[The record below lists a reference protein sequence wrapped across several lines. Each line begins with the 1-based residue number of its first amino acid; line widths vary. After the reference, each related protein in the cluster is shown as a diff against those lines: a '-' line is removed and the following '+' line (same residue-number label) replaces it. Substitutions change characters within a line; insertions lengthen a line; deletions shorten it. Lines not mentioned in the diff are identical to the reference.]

1 MAGGKKLIA
10 LCTSRVYDPQIHGF
24 IVKVNEK
31 LKNNGCSLLVFA
43 INSDIYWE
51 EDRPATEKY
60 VFNLIPYDSVEAVV
74 IMDERIKSHKIAN
87 KIISTSKKHNVP
99 VIVADGRY
107 EGVTCINYDYEKGF
121 ELVVRHVIEHHKVK
135 RPHMMAGHKNNEF
148 SDRRIDVFKKV
159 LAENGIPFEDS
170 MISHGD
176 FWADPCRIATRA
188 LLKREVL
195 PDAIICANDVMA
207 ITVSEMLQDA
217 GYKVPVDVIVTGFDG
232 YDGIFFTSPKIT
244 TAACNTLQL
253 ADATAEQILETIS
266 HKDACRDR
274 KIMPV
279 FMANE
284 SCGCPE
290 HTEHPIILSN
300 WFKESFARHNDD
312 NRVLHMMTSAMQT
325 SQNLKELST
334 NLRSYKTDSV
344 LCVVDKKCFD
354 NDINYFTEQ
363 QVENATKEFVL
374 LYDSE
379 NPEKVPE
386 NITFD
391 DLSEDIAEDILEPAI
406 HDRMLELT
414 EREYPLIFNALDY
427 MNRPFGFV
435 CYHFSDYLISN
446 YSNAMGVT
454 NAISI
459 GIGGYINIQ
468 YQSMLLEKMDE
479 MYRHDPLT
487 GLYNRIGFMNIF
499 NGLKK
504 KPENRNKPITVL
516 MSDLDG
522 LKYINDN
529 FGHADGDSSIAA
541 VAKALFNATPSN
553 SLSTRFGGD
562 EVFSVIIGECDPDEI
577 IRNIDNYLDEYN
589 KKVRKPYTVATSSGY
604 ITSVINDDFD
614 FNAVLK
620 AADEEMYKIKN
631 QKYSARGGAPG
642 HVN

>member
-1 MAGGKKLIA
+1 MAGGRKLIA

-31 LKNNGCSLLVFA
+31 LKANGCSLLVFA

-60 VFNLIPYDSVEAVV
+60 VFDLIPYDSVEAVV

-87 KIISTSKKHNVP
+87 KIISNSKKHNVP

-107 EGVTCINYDYEKGF
+107 EGTTCINYDYEKGF

-148 SDRRIDVFKKV
+148 SDRRIEVFKKV
-159 LAENGIPFEDS
+159 LAENDIPFDDT

-176 FWADPCRIATRA
+176 FWADPCRVATKA
-188 LLKREVL
+188 LLEREVL
-195 PDAIICANDVMA
+195 PDSIICANDVMA
-207 ITVSEMLQDA
+207 ITVSEMLLDA
-217 GYKVPVDVIVTGFDG
+217 GYKVPGDVIVTGFDG
-232 YDGIFFTSPKIT
+232 YDGIYFTSPKIT
-244 TAACNTLQL
+244 TAACDTLQL
-253 ADATAEQILETIS
+253 ADATAEQVLETIRNKNVC
-266 HKDACRDR
+266 HDR

-290 HTEHPIILSN
+290 HTEHPVILRN

-325 SQNLKELST
+325 SRDINELTS
-334 NLRSYKTDSV
+334 NLRSYKTDSL
-344 LCVVDKKCFD
+344 LCAVDKRCFD

-363 QVENATKEFVL
+363 QTDNSGKEFIL

-379 NPEKVPE
+379 NPQKVSE

-391 DLSEDIAEDILEPAI
+391 RLSEDITEDILEPAI

-414 EREYPLIFNALDY
+414 QSGYPLIFNALDY

-435 CYHFSDYLISN
+435 CYYFKDYLISN

-459 GIGGYINIQ
+459 GIGGFINIQ

-499 NGLKK
+499 NRLKK
-504 KPENRNKPITVL
+504 KPENKNKPITVI

-541 VAKALFNATPSN
+541 VAQALFNATPEK

-562 EVFSVIIGECDPDEI
+562 EVFSVIIGDCDPDEI
-577 IRNIDNYLDEYN
+577 IRNIEKYLDNYN
-589 KKVRKPYTVATSSGY
+589 KEAKKQYTVATSSGY
-604 ITSVINDDFD
+604 ITSVLNDDFD
-614 FNAVLK
+614 FNTVLK
-620 AADEEMYKIKN
+620 SADEEMYKIKN
-631 QKYSARGGAPG
+631 RKYSTRSKAQNSG
-642 HVN
+642 N

>member
-217 GYKVPVDVIVTGFDG
+217 GYKVPEDVIVTGFDG

-499 NGLKK
+499 NSLKK

>member
-176 FWADPCRIATRA
+176 FWADPCRIATKA
-188 LLKREVL
+188 LLKRDIL

-217 GYKVPVDVIVTGFDG
+217 GYKVPEDVIVTGFDG

-499 NGLKK
+499 NSLKK

>member
-176 FWADPCRIATRA
+176 FWADPCRIATKA
-188 LLKREVL
+188 LLKRDIL

-217 GYKVPVDVIVTGFDG
+217 GYKVPEDVIVTGFDG

-266 HKDACRDR
+266 HKDTCRDR

-406 HDRMLELT
+406 HDRVLELT

-499 NGLKK
+499 NSLKK